1 MKPLYMDAY
10 TLTVD
15 AYNILLNEQ
24 LIAKHDLYD
33 LTFLKANFYRMFMM
47 CARPYLTFY
56 MYDFV

>member
-1 MKPLYMDAY
+1 MKPLYMDEY

-47 CARPYLTFY
+47 CARP
-56 MYDFV
+56 